1 MLFVLC
7 DKGRISRVY
16 NDKVFIKKIK
26 KYYYSYHFTHITI
39 FLSSNKSIFINI
51 GYGYVV
57 LYKGPNN

>member
-57 LYKGPNN
+57 L